1 MKILRSLNLPDVAEG
16 VVDSTLFGP
25 ALMLVEIG
33 LELSFGL
40 NGVGYKLPLS
50 AKRQSANVAKRRARS
65 ASNKS
70 DDSELA
76 VGHGDMMAVRCC
88 GVKSGRDEAAGVKAV
103 ARESE
108 RLLITKLL
116 DALKYCKSHLRWP
129 VRKSLS

>member
-1 MKILRSLNLPDVAEG
+1 VVERVAN
-16 VVDSTLFGP
+16 STLLGP

-33 LELSFGL
+33 LKLSFSL

-50 AKRQSANVAKRRARS
+50 AKRQFANVAKRRARS
-65 ASNKS
+65 ASDES

-76 VGHGDMMAVRCC
+76 VRHGDMMAAPCC

-103 ARESE
+103 ARESQ

-116 DALKYCKSHLRWP
+116 DALEYCKSHLRWP
-129 VRKSLS
+129 VKKSLS